1 MLAPRKSQPC
11 PSPAPC
17 INSISVITISRLM
30 VNIRKPEYFEEISQG
45 SGRIANVDPDVVLST
60 FIAMTSQSATASSSG
75 TVSTTKISLGEG
87 EY

>member
-11 PSPAPC
+11 PLPAPC

-75 TVSTTKISLGEG
+75 TVSTTKICLGEG